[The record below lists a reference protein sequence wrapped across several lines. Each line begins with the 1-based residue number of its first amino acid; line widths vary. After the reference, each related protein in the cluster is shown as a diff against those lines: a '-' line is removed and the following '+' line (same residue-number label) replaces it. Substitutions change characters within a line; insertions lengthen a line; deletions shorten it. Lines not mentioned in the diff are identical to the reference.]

1 MNAGGEIVEHSSSVI
16 EVELVPS
23 IDEARLNRDEAY
35 RLSVSNKRIKIE
47 AVTEQGVYWAM
58 QTLRQLERKK
68 GKRSSVAGCEI
79 VDWPA
84 FRIRGFMQDV
94 GRSLYFNGRIEKRDR
109 DFIPV

>member
-1 MNAGGEIVEHSSSVI
+1 MVI

-23 IDEARLNRDEAY
+23 IDEARLNRDEAIVFLFQT
-35 RLSVSNKRIKIE
+35 RRIKIE

-58 QTLRQLERKK
+58 QTLRQLEQKK

-79 VDWPA
+79 VDWA
-84 FRIRGFMQDV
+84 GIQDTRIYAGCGTQ
-94 GRSLYFNGRIEKRDR
+94 LYFNGRIEKRDR